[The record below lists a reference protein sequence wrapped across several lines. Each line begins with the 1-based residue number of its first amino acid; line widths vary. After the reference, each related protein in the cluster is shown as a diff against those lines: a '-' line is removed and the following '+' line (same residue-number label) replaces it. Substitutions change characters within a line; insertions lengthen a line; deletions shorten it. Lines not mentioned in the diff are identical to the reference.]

1 MEELVATPERN
12 QKLRGIVE
20 QANAHGDSA
29 LMMACVAKNVTA
41 VQLLLGLGASMS
53 AVNASGLNA
62 LMCAAR
68 VGADPRPGAP
78 SVNEMMERSAAI
90 VKILLAHGADVNA
103 VEKSGGNTALHLAV
117 LSENLAAMDALISNA
132 PELDI
137 SLRNEAHNTA
147 IDLSKRISGVTSAQM
162 EDLLSLKWAQY
173 EQEAA
178 QLSAQVEQE
187 LIDLA
192 LKEKEGA
199 SDRKQLPSAKS
210 GKKKTKKAKKK
221 VNASESVPKA
231 SPTES
236 SETNEVQSGEHSEAD
251 KIEYVK
257 AGDRSSLSGNA
268 GADPSGVVYDSGYDD
283 GDWKNVLP
291 KKSRRKESPSG
302 SAKTVRSVNRTQR
315 KPSTNKTVK
324 KSSHTPSKLDA
335 TAPQSTQ
342 NEGTASSKS
351 ILAPST
357 ERKNPWANQPTSRP
371 EKPASPRS
379 QMSSDDDEAVS
390 TSISYEQ
397 LNGSFQRTFPV
408 AAELEIGVEKFLIA
422 SSVSDRELEPNDSL
436 SISQVEALQEAHWQ
450 AYHYLNEKKIE
461 LTRVL
466 EAQRVEAQF
475 ALQQELMQMK

>member
-1 MEELVATPERN
+1 MPMETDAAAADKAQAFAHRLVEFADYDKCVQFFTERGVDFDRPNDMGWSVLMSVCACGRDDLVGFVVDRTAAVDCATNTNRTTVLHLTAMSKNTRVMEELVATPERN

-162 EDLLSLKWAQY
+162 EDLLSLKWA
-173 EQEAA
+173 
-178 QLSAQVEQE
+178 
-187 LIDLA
+187 
-192 LKEKEGA
+192 
-199 SDRKQLPSAKS
+199 
-210 GKKKTKKAKKK
+210 
-221 VNASESVPKA
+221 
-231 SPTES
+231 
-236 SETNEVQSGEHSEAD
+236 H
-251 KIEYVK
+251 
-257 AGDRSSLSGNA
+257 
-268 GADPSGVVYDSGYDD
+268 GYDD